1 MKLDEYQIPE
11 TFVNCSDCRQL
22 LHEDCFS
29 VRYAPDGSRVR
40 MKTCRL
46 CVRRRRV
53 CSGSS
58 QRAAALIEEARSKPC
73 VDCNQVLPSACI
85 GLSPPKDAEF
95 CPTKEA
101 GRVSEKRLRAML
113 ERCVPVCANCRAIRQ
128 ANQFKARRVP
138 RLREQPTP
146 MLAALA
152 PEILKAHTG
161 LADIEGALPDIA
173 AATLAMSH
181 RLADLTAGQGSGSGP
196 QPLKDLQE

>member
-22 LHEDCFS
+22 LLEDCFS
-29 VRYAPDGSRVR
+29 VRYTPDGSRVR

-53 CSGSS
+53 GSGSS

-73 VDCNQVLPSACI
+73 VDCHQVLPTACM

-113 ERCVPVCANCRAIRQ
+113 ERCVPMCANCRAIRQ
-128 ANQFKARRVP
+128 HTKLKARKIP

-152 PEILKAHTG
+152 PEILEAHAVHAG
-161 LADIEGALPDIA
+161 LADFE
-173 AATLAMSH
+173 ATPQDLASAT
-181 RLADLTAGQGSGSGP
+181 RAISQRLTAFPAGEGSGP
-196 QPLKDLQE
+196 